1 MTTGYLVA
9 TGRGP
14 YSPLDLGA
22 RVPPRRLHP
31 ADHDRLPA
39 AVAAGDRSAVPGD
52 VRARARTSTSTTLA
66 LKLPVIAATV
76 GLAYLV
82 AAALREAGAQ
92 AGTCRRAW
100 AFVLFNPLILFA
112 GAAWGQIDVIV
123 ALLAVA
129 ALVLVWRGRWASSA
143 ALLSLAVCTKPTPL
157 PIALVVLV
165 WLAGRAPREA
175 LRYAAVFLAWAT
187 VFVVVPV
194 VALGWRTTQIEQRPN
209 AQFLMTGGLSY
220 TTVARLFRD
229 PLPLPGHWWLV
240 GMLWVVALAAGLVL
254 WRRGESFDDLIRGS
268 AALMLVFLLTR
279 AWLAEP
285 NVVLVLPLVLILA
298 SLGELD
304 RRLLDGPVAHPAG
317 VRRRQRVAAAAAVA
331 DVPRRL
337 EGVGGRAGRRTT
349 RCCRRCA
356 RRWSSRGR
364 SPAGGRSW
372 SACGARPQPAL
383 LARGGRVNA
392 AVASAGR
399 ARGTDRRRGR
409 RPPGAA
415 AARRT
420 PPRRLRRGLVLLDR
434 RARPL
439 RGGRGL
445 RRPRTQA
452 RPADGVPGRDGADR
466 DRGRAGLAGD
476 RRVPP
481 GPRRAA
487 DGPRRHRP
495 TAARLRGQGLAGR
508 RASPRAGAAAAAH
521 GDLERRCAAGLAG
534 GPSTSRPTWSRPC
547 R

>member
-1 MTTGYLVA
+1 MKTAAASLRYDRRLVALSVALQLVLGALFGHAYDARVFMTTGYLVA

-22 RVPPRRLHP
+22 VFHHAGFSQLTTIGYPPPWPLVTGLLYRVTYGVVPDLHVY
-31 ADHDRLPA
+31 D
-39 AVAAGDRSAVPGD
+39 
-52 VRARARTSTSTTLA
+52 LA

-175 LRYAAVFLAWAT
+175 LRYAAVFLAWAMA
-187 VFVVVPV
+187 FVAVPF
-194 VALGWRTTQIEQRPN
+194 VALGWPTTRIEQRPN

-254 WRRGESFDDLIRGS
+254 WRRGESFEDLIRGS
-268 AALMLVFLLTR
+268 AALVLVFLLTR

-285 NVVLVLPLVLILA
+285 NVVLLLPLVLILA

-304 RRLLDGPVAHPAG
+304 RRLLTALWLIPLAF
-317 VRRRQRVAAAAAVA
+317 AVA
-331 DVPRRL
+331 NASPLQLLWLTFPDAW
-337 EGVGGRAGRRTT
+337 RASLAALGAVDEALPPLRAALVVAWQVAGWWTVVVCLRRT
-349 RCCRRCA
+349 
-356 RRWSSRGR
+356 
-364 SPAGGRSW
+364 PE
-372 SACGARPQPAL
+372 PAL
-383 LARGGRVNA
+383 LREVA
-392 AVASAGR
+392 A
-399 ARGTDRRRGR
+399 
-409 RPPGAA
+409 
-415 AARRT
+415 
-420 PPRRLRRGLVLLDR
+420 
-434 RARPL
+434 
-439 RGGRGL
+439 
-445 RRPRTQA
+445 
-452 RPADGVPGRDGADR
+452 
-466 DRGRAGLAGD
+466 
-476 RRVPP
+476 
-481 GPRRAA
+481 
-487 DGPRRHRP
+487 
-495 TAARLRGQGLAGR
+495 
-508 RASPRAGAAAAAH
+508 
-521 GDLERRCAAGLAG
+521 
-534 GPSTSRPTWSRPC
+534 
-547 R
+547 

>member
-1 MTTGYLVA
+1 MKPAAASLRYDRRLLGLSVALQLVLGALFGHAYDARVFMTTGYLVA

-22 RVPPRRLHP
+22 VFHHAGFSQLTTIGYPPPWPLVTGLLYRVTYGVVPDLHVY
-31 ADHDRLPA
+31 A
-39 AVAAGDRSAVPGD
+39 
-52 VRARARTSTSTTLA
+52 LA

-100 AFVLFNPLILFA
+100 AFVLFNPLVLFA

-187 VFVVVPV
+187 AFVVVPF
-194 VALGWRTTQIEQRPN
+194 VALGWPTTQIEQRPN

-254 WRRGESFDDLIRGS
+254 WRRGESFEDLIRGS
-268 AALMLVFLLTR
+268 AALVLVFLLTR

-285 NVVLVLPLVLILA
+285 NVVLLLPLVLILA

-304 RRLLDGPVAHPAG
+304 RRLLTALWLIPLAFAVANAAPLQLLWLTFPEAW
-317 VRRRQRVAAAAAVA
+317 RASVAALGTVGEALPPLRAALVVA
-331 DVPRRL
+331 WQVAGWWTVVACLRR
-337 EGVGGRAGRRTT
+337 A
-349 RCCRRCA
+349 
-356 RRWSSRGR
+356 
-364 SPAGGRSW
+364 
-372 SACGARPQPAL
+372 PQPAL
-383 LARGGRVNA
+383 LREVA
-392 AVASAGR
+392 A
-399 ARGTDRRRGR
+399 
-409 RPPGAA
+409 
-415 AARRT
+415 
-420 PPRRLRRGLVLLDR
+420 
-434 RARPL
+434 
-439 RGGRGL
+439 
-445 RRPRTQA
+445 
-452 RPADGVPGRDGADR
+452 
-466 DRGRAGLAGD
+466 
-476 RRVPP
+476 
-481 GPRRAA
+481 
-487 DGPRRHRP
+487 
-495 TAARLRGQGLAGR
+495 
-508 RASPRAGAAAAAH
+508 
-521 GDLERRCAAGLAG
+521 
-534 GPSTSRPTWSRPC
+534 
-547 R
+547 